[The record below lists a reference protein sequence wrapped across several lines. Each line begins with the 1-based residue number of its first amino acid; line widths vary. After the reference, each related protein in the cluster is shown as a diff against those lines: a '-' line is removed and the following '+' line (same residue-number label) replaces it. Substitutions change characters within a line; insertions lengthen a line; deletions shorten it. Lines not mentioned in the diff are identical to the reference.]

1 VRLKEA
7 RMRYALLDVI
17 ITILK
22 GAVLV
27 WFIIIVYIFYG
38 CGGVN
43 RGSLID
49 SSSTDSGSDG
59 DSDTVIS
66 VTPPESSPPDVDS
79 ASGEDAEAC
88 ALVTHSNG
96 IGQSWADC
104 APLGTWDEAEA
115 ISACEANA
123 TLTKSPPACVPNFCS
138 GPSPVAICDVDVQV
152 PGFCTCWTF
161 AGPAAGH
168 VLSHACDLGAGPA
181 NAACAV
187 QDNYTWE

>member
-1 VRLKEA
+1 VSLKEA

-79 ASGEDAEAC
+79 ASGGGMRARDALQRHRSE
-88 ALVTHSNG
+88 
-96 IGQSWADC
+96 
-104 APLGTWDEAEA
+104 LGR
-115 ISACEANA
+115 
-123 TLTKSPPACVPNFCS
+123 LR
-138 GPSPVAICDVDVQV
+138 
-152 PGFCTCWTF
+152 
-161 AGPAAGH
+161 AARH
-168 VLSHACDLGAGPA
+168 LGRG
-181 NAACAV
+181 
-187 QDNYTWE
+187 